1 MTGARLIAI
10 TCVAASMTA
19 CGSRVVVPTRTG
31 PVPTTVTYAL
41 ESVGETMGLHRDPAI
56 AALIADIDP
65 AHIGHTD

>member
-1 MTGARLIAI
+1 
-10 TCVAASMTA
+10 MTA